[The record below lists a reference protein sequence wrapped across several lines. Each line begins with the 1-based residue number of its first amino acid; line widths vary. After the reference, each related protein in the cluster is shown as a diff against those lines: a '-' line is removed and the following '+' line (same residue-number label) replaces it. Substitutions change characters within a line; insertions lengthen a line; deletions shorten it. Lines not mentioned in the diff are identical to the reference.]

1 MLVVYNFAS
10 GGKKND
16 QHTEGPEHL
25 KKTSRNPEYL
35 QKQSVVNGKRGTS
48 VHNATI
54 QSLTNS
60 TKYWKR
66 GAMSI
71 FPYQLHFSENV
82 WVSQVSIFNVTS

>member
-1 MLVVYNFAS
+1 MLAVYNFAS

-48 VHNATI
+48 VHTATI
-54 QSLTNS
+54 QSLTGGNKFYKILEERSHVNFSLS
-60 TKYWKR
+60 T
-66 GAMSI
+66 S
-71 FPYQLHFSENV
+71 FQ
-82 WVSQVSIFNVTS
+82 

>member
-54 QSLTNS
+54 QSLAGENQLYEILEERSHVNFSLS
-60 TKYWKR
+60 TSY
-66 GAMSI
+66 
-71 FPYQLHFSENV
+71 
-82 WVSQVSIFNVTS
+82 

>member
-1 MLVVYNFAS
+1 MLAVYNFAS

-25 KKTSRNPEYL
+25 KKTSRNDEYL

-54 QSLTNS
+54 QSLTGENKFCKIPEERSHVNFPLS
-60 TKYWKR
+60 T
-66 GAMSI
+66 S
-71 FPYQLHFSENV
+71 YQ
-82 WVSQVSIFNVTS
+82 

>member
-35 QKQSVVNGKRGTS
+35 QK
-48 VHNATI
+48 H
-54 QSLTNS
+54 S
-60 TKYWKR
+60 TEKEAQVYTL
-66 GAMSI
+66 
-71 FPYQLHFSENV
+71 QLFSH
-82 WVSQVSIFNVTS
+82 

>member
-35 QKQSVVNGKRGTS
+35 QRHPV
-48 VHNATI
+48 I
-54 QSLTNS
+54 QLS
-60 TKYWKR
+60 TEKEAQVYT
-66 GAMSI
+66 M
-71 FPYQLHFSENV
+71 QLFSH
-82 WVSQVSIFNVTS
+82 

>member
-48 VHNATI
+48 VHTATI
-54 QSLTNS
+54 QSLTGE
-60 TKYWKR
+60 KKKFYK
-66 GAMSI
+66 I
-71 FPYQLHFSENV
+71 LEFSLINFISV
-82 WVSQVSIFNVTS
+82 KTF